1 MHQHRP
7 EPAGPRLESG
17 PGAPCGRDSSAPPAV
32 PSEACGPWTLFS
44 VDEDFEDEDFLSAV
58 EDAEN
63 QLAGAPPGPA
73 GHLQPVSPSLQAPS
87 PSPPALHPSAA
98 LAAQCPPAL
107 RLCPAAPDVPRAIR
121 DPPRPHLTSS
131 NWMGSQRTEGT
142 WGALAKD
149 DLDEVLASL
158 ELGLGAGARGPAPAK
173 RARVLDLSEL
183 TSRPVAALPL
193 QDPPAPTGPQRTP
206 RPLLRPGATW
216 AGATPPGQLPRPLG
230 TSSGGP
236 CHGSPL
242 PPPLACAGSKPRP
255 AGLQA
260 PGACAPATPGTGR
273 AASPRLPPAPRAPA
287 ASPVGTPRGP
297 HFSLQTPV
305 VTNHLLQLVT
315 AATRT
320 PAYTR
325 TRRFPGPAGLL
336 PQHGGKNPEEI
347 VVSTPQT
354 PAHGALAKLRVEAT
368 VTSSQ
373 ALAEE
378 DFGRGPWLAMKA
390 ALGLDEGDPACFLH
404 TCSVAMVLRKA
415 ALKQLPGNK
424 VPTMAV
430 LVKSLTRST
439 VDASVVLR
447 DPTGEMQGTVHRALL
462 EARRGALRPGA
473 VLLLR
478 QVGVFSPSPRNHYL
492 NVTPSNLV
500 HVYSPDSGGQGL
512 LGPPQP
518 VPQGPGSPR
527 GRRQADVA
535 PEEEGPDADDLDGLL
550 SELPEDLFSGGG
562 GSGQADAGLP

>member
-404 TCSVAMVLRKA
+404 TCSVAMVLRKW
-415 ALKQLPGNK
+415 Q
-424 VPTMAV
+424 
-430 LVKSLTRST
+430 SC
-439 VDASVVLR
+439 
-447 DPTGEMQGTVHRALL
+447 PTGSPEAAPREQGAHHGRAGQVPDAQHRGRQRGAQRPHGGDAGHGAPGAAGGAAGRA
-462 EARRGALRPGA
+462 EARRCAAAAAGRG
-473 VLLLR
+473 VLPVPPEPLPQR
-478 QVGVFSPSPRNHYL
+478 DTQ
-492 NVTPSNLV
+492 
-500 HVYSPDSGGQGL
+500 Q
-512 LGPPQP
+512 LGPRLQP
-518 VPQGPGSPR
+518 GLRGPGPPRPPAARPPGPRKSPGKTP
-527 GRRQADVA
+527 GRC
-535 PEEEGPDADDLDGLL
+535 GP
-550 SELPEDLFSGGG
+550 
-562 GSGQADAGLP
+562 